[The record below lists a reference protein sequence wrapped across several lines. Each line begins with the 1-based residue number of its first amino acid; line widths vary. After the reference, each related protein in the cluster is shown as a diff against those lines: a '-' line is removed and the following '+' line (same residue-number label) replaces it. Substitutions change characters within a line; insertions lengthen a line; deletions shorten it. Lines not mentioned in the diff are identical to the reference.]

1 MVERSVTIEEF
12 RKVIKEVVEEIVR
25 KEILSLRIS
34 LLPFVSNKEQ
44 EEIERMFGEKPTE
57 ETEEIVV
64 YEEDIKV

>member
-1 MVERSVTIEEF
+1 MVERSITIEEF

-25 KEILSLRIS
+25 KEILSLRFS
-34 LLPFVSNKEQ
+34 LLPFVSSKEQ

>member
-1 MVERSVTIEEF
+1 MVERSMTIEEF

-34 LLPFVSNKEQ
+34 LLPFVSGKEQ

-57 ETEEIVV
+57 EIVV
-64 YEEDIKV
+64 YEEDVKV